1 MSENRVQFNT
11 IVASQLPTYVREDFP
26 LVESF
31 LKSYYLGQEYQGG
44 PIDLIENIDRYIKLD
59 ETTNLTESAVMSGD
73 ITFYGTTINVD
84 PGESPTGTRGF
95 PDSYGLLKIDDEIIS
110 YTGKTDYSFTGC
122 IRGFVGI
129 TSYRSEINK
138 EEVIFEETASDDHK
152 DGATITN
159 LSCLFLKEFLTKAKH
174 QLAPGFE
181 NRTLTPELNQ
191 NIFVKQAK
199 DFYISKGTNKS
210 FEILFKA
217 LYNKDVELITPRDFL
232 FTPSNAGYRIVNQ
245 LVVEAIEGDPENLEN
260 ATLYQDAYK
269 FDDNLQ
275 KSYAPIT
282 SVEKIEVGYGKS
294 FYKLSYDGGFN
305 RPDGSTGGI
314 NIW

>member
-11 IVASQLPTYVREDFP
+11 IVASQLPVYVREEFP

-44 PIDLIENIDRYIKLD
+44 PIDLIENIDKYIKLD

-73 ITFYGTTINVD
+73 ITFFASTINVD
-84 PGESPTGTRGF
+84 PGESPTGTKGF

-138 EEVIFEETASDDHK
+138 EEVVFKETESDDHK
-152 DGATITN
+152 SGSTIKN
-159 LSCLFLKEFLTKAKH
+159 LSCLFLKEFLTKTKT
-174 QLAPGFE
+174 QFLPGFE
-181 NRTLTPELNQ
+181 NRTLDSEVNQ
-191 NIFVKQAK
+191 NLFIKQAK
-199 DFYISKGTNKS
+199 DFYLSKGTDVS

-217 LYNKDVELITPRDFL
+217 LYNENVKIIKPRDFL
-232 FTPSNAGYRIVNQ
+232 ISPSNAEYRITND
-245 LVVEAIEGDPENLEN
+245 LVVEPIEGNPENLEN
-260 ATLYQDAYK
+260 ATLYQEQYK
-269 FDDNLQ
+269 FGTNIN
-275 KSYAPIT
+275 KAYA
-282 SVEKIEVGYGKS
+282 SVTDIEKISVGSGQT
-294 FYKLSYDGGFN
+294 FYKLKY
-305 RPDGSTGGI
+305 
-314 NIW
+314 

>member
-217 LYNKDVELITPRDFL
+217 LYNLSLIHISEPTRR
-232 FTPSNAGYRIVNQ
+232 S
-245 LVVEAIEGDPENLEN
+245 
-260 ATLYQDAYK
+260 
-269 FDDNLQ
+269 
-275 KSYAPIT
+275 
-282 SVEKIEVGYGKS
+282 
-294 FYKLSYDGGFN
+294 
-305 RPDGSTGGI
+305 
-314 NIW
+314 

>member
-110 YTGKTDYSFTGC
+110 YTGKTDYSFTG
-122 IRGFVGI
+122 
-129 TSYRSEINK
+129 
-138 EEVIFEETASDDHK
+138 
-152 DGATITN
+152 
-159 LSCLFLKEFLTKAKH
+159 
-174 QLAPGFE
+174 
-181 NRTLTPELNQ
+181 
-191 NIFVKQAK
+191 
-199 DFYISKGTNKS
+199 
-210 FEILFKA
+210 
-217 LYNKDVELITPRDFL
+217 
-232 FTPSNAGYRIVNQ
+232 
-245 LVVEAIEGDPENLEN
+245 
-260 ATLYQDAYK
+260 
-269 FDDNLQ
+269 
-275 KSYAPIT
+275 
-282 SVEKIEVGYGKS
+282 
-294 FYKLSYDGGFN
+294 
-305 RPDGSTGGI
+305 
-314 NIW
+314 